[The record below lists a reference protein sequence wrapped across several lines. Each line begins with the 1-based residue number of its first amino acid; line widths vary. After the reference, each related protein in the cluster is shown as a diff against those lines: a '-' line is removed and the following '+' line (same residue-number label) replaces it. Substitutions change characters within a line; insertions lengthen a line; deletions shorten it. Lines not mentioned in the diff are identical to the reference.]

1 MANSV
6 ITKLNP
12 TGFNGEFNYQ
22 GATGTFNT
30 DGQKTLNSINGNK
43 EGYGSFDANRWG
55 GPEGTNWNYN
65 PHFTD
70 ITKAAELISLMT
82 GSIEAVE
89 AELTPAE

>member
-22 GATGTFNT
+22 GATGSFNT
-30 DGQKTLNSINGNK
+30 DGQKTLNSINGSK

-55 GPEGTNWNYN
+55 GPEGEWSYN
-65 PHFTD
+65 LHPSSLEKATD
-70 ITKAAELISLMT
+70 LATLAGESVQAVQEELSN
-82 GSIEAVE
+82 SND
-89 AELTPAE
+89 

>member
-22 GATGTFNT
+22 GATGSFSTS
-30 DGQKTLNSINGNK
+30 GEKVLQAISGEK
-43 EGYGSFDANRWG
+43 EDYGSFDANRWG
-55 GPEGTNWNYN
+55 QENWNYN

-70 ITKAAELISLMT
+70 PTKAADLIALMT
-82 GSIEAVE
+82 GAIEAIGSE
-89 AELTPAE
+89 LAE

>member
-22 GATGTFNT
+22 DAVGTFNT
-30 DGQKTLNSINGNK
+30 TGNKVLQSINGSK

-55 GPEGTNWNYN
+55 GIDGDEWNYN
-65 PHFTD
+65 PHFSD
-70 ITKAAELISLMT
+70 PEKAEILISLMT
-82 GSIEAVE
+82 GAIAAVE
-89 AELTPAE
+89 AELAE

>member
-22 GATGTFNT
+22 DAVGTFNT
-30 DGQKTLNSINGNK
+30 TGEKVLQSINGSK
-43 EGYGSFDANRWG
+43 EGYGSFDASRWG
-55 GPEGTNWNYN
+55 GMEGEWSYN

-70 ITKAAELISLMT
+70 LTKAADLIALMT

-89 AELTPAE
+89 AELSE

>member
-22 GATGTFNT
+22 DAVGTFNT
-30 DGQKTLNSINGNK
+30 TGEKVLQSINGSK

-55 GPEGTNWNYN
+55 GPESQWSYN
-65 PHFTD
+65 PHFSD

-89 AELTPAE
+89 AELSQE

>member
-1 MANSV
+1 MATSV

-22 GATGTFNT
+22 GATGSFNT
-30 DGQKTLNSINGNK
+30 DGQKTLNSINGAK

-55 GPEGTNWNYN
+55 GPDGEWSYN

-70 ITKAAELISLMT
+70 ITKAADLIALMT

-89 AELTPAE
+89 AELSE

>member
-12 TGFNGEFNYQ
+12 TGFNGEFDYQ
-22 GATGTFNT
+22 GATGSFNT
-30 DGQKTLNSINGNK
+30 DGQKTLNSINGAK

-55 GPEGTNWNYN
+55 GPEGEWSYN

-70 ITKAAELISLMT
+70 ITRAADLIALMT

-89 AELTPAE
+89 AELSE

>member
-22 GATGTFNT
+22 EATGSFST
-30 DGQKTLNSINGNK
+30 DGQKNLTAIQGGK

-55 GPEGTNWNYN
+55 GPEGEWSYN

-70 ITKAAELISLMT
+70 ITKAAELIALMT

-89 AELTPAE
+89 NELSQE

>member
-12 TGFNGEFNYQ
+12 TGFYGEFDFE
-22 GATGTFNT
+22 GAVGSFST

-55 GPEGTNWNYN
+55 GPEGAWSYN

-70 ITKAAELISLMT
+70 ITKAAELIALMT

-89 AELTPAE
+89 AELSQE

>member
-12 TGFNGEFNYQ
+12 TGFNGEFNFN
-22 GATGTFNT
+22 GAAGSFST
-30 DGQKTLNSINGNK
+30 DGQKTLNSINGSK

-55 GPEGTNWNYN
+55 GPEGNQWSYN

-70 ITKAAELISLMT
+70 PAKAADLIALMT

-89 AELTPAE
+89 AELAE

>member
-22 GATGTFNT
+22 GATGSFNT
-30 DGQKTLNSINGNK
+30 DGQKTLNSINGAK

-55 GPEGTNWNYN
+55 GPDGEWSYN

-70 ITKAAELISLMT
+70 ITKAADLIALMT

-89 AELTPAE
+89 AELSE

>member
-22 GATGTFNT
+22 DAVGTFNT
-30 DGQKTLNSINGNK
+30 TGEKVLQSIQGSK

-55 GPEGTNWNYN
+55 GPEGNQWNYS

-70 ITKAAELISLMT
+70 ITKAAELIALMT

-89 AELTPAE
+89 AELSQE

>member
-22 GATGTFNT
+22 GATGSFST
-30 DGQKTLNSINGNK
+30 DGQKYLTAIQGNK

-55 GPEGTNWNYN
+55 GPEGDQWSYN

-70 ITKAAELISLMT
+70 PTKAADLIALMT

-89 AELTPAE
+89 AELSE